1 VSAPGVIA
9 VIGLGEA
16 GSAIAT
22 DLVAAGVSVRGW
34 DPARDAPD
42 GVEPA
47 GDEAG
52 AARGAAIV
60 LSLNS
65 AAAAV
70 EVAAAAAPGLDRGA
84 LFADM
89 NAAAPA
95 VKRAAAE
102 AAGATFADV
111 ALLGAVPGRGLA
123 TPALASGPGAE
134 RFAETFGGLG
144 MPVTAV
150 GPEVG
155 DASARK
161 LARSVFAKGL
171 AAAVGESLDAA
182 RALGCEDWLYADIET
197 TLTAADAAL
206 LRRLVEG
213 SRLHAGRRVE
223 EMAAAVAL
231 LEDLGVDPRVASATE
246 QWLRSLDRSEVNG

>member
-1 VSAPGVIA
+1 MSAPGVIA

-34 DPARDAPD
+34 DPGRDVPE

-65 AAAAV
+65 AAVAV
-70 EVAAAAAPGLDRGA
+70 EVAAGAAPGLDPGA

-134 RFAETFGGLG
+134 RFAQTFGELG

-182 RALGCEDWLYADIET
+182 
-197 TLTAADAAL
+197 L

-231 LEDLGVDPRVASATE
+231 LEELGVDPRVASATE